1 MSNIKCPACGSKN
14 FYLVQKYVSYA
25 YIDAIHPNGNID
37 IGETKED
44 AMDGDATLECEDCYW
59 SGNAVKYLKGIK

>member
-1 MSNIKCPACGSKN
+1 MSDIKCPACGSKK
-14 FYLVQKYVSYA
+14 FYLAQKYVSYA
-25 YIDAIHPNGNID
+25 YIDAIHSSGRIE

-59 SGNAVKYLKGIK
+59 SGNAIKYLKGVK